1 MIVEDIGPLPID
13 RPSWEL
19 FFSGVLPLG
28 VITIISGTYSVLTG
42 INLWRAHHC
51 STGSL
56 TPPSTN
62 LVSLPIYSPEHSP
75 YRSLSTAQS
84 IKYAVLAAVN
94 IIGLLFGFLW
104 AAVPW
109 LNVEEMAAHYDSP
122 RWNTLFDIRDNM
134 KQLHLVFAVP
144 RGEIEGWL
152 NFTGFLYSIPANGLL
167 FFLLFGLHSGAFG
180 IYCLWFQS
188 LRQKSSNGTSSFRR
202 YGTKIPWRVENSLG
216 RTGMDHVVPSQL
228 DAIALE
234 SFPPPVQMRM
244 KATTS
249 KGYPLDHSALAHLPS
264 PTSSHRATVHRSSP
278 TSPLERSRTFGKSP
292 NISLLSPAVSRS
304 STIDDSPR
312 EASSSR
318 GGPGG
323 GGELPAGHGNPT
335 GGPSSRGHGR
345 LKDIE
350 QPPPYEPA
358 AGMMVYSPN
367 QFISDAAWQ
376 RSIP

>member
-13 RPSWEL
+13 RPSLEL

-28 VITIISGTYSVLTG
+28 VMTIISGTYSVLTC
-42 INLWRAHHC
+42 INLWRARHC

-56 TPPSTN
+56 TPPSTS
-62 LVSLPIYSPEHSP
+62 LVSLPIYSPEYPP
-75 YRSLSTAQS
+75 YRLLSTAQS

-109 LNVEEMAAHYDSP
+109 LNVEEMTVEYGGP

-144 RGEIEGWL
+144 RREIEGWL
-152 NFTGFLYSIPANGLL
+152 NFTGFLYSIPAHGLL

-188 LRQKSSNGTSSFRR
+188 LRQRSSDVTSPFRR
-202 YGTKIPWRVENSLG
+202 YGTKIPWKVENSLA
-216 RTGMDHVVPSQL
+216 RTGMDNIVQFQL
-228 DAIALE
+228 DTIALE
-234 SFPPPVQMRM
+234 SFPPPVQMRT

-249 KGYPLDHSALAHLPS
+249 KGYPLDHSASAHLPS
-264 PTSSHRATVHRSSP
+264 PTSSRRATVHRSSP

-304 STIDDSPR
+304 SATDDSPR

-318 GGPGG
+318 GSPGG

-335 GGPSSRGHGR
+335 VGLSSRGHGH

-358 AGMMVYSPN
+358 ASMTVYSPN
-367 QFISDAAWQ
+367 QSISGAAWQ
-376 RSIP
+376 RSTP